1 MSEIPNLEDLLTAI
15 ATLTEHNTE
24 LLTQR
29 EEQYQAMAARDTAT
43 AKLVNELT
51 AQLIDYQER
60 ENKIRSAIATSA
72 GKEVRKEVADVLN
85 YYYDQLTQGV
95 GGHVQQANTQLE
107 KTVGIANTKITQLSK
122 LSTDM
127 KETFDDNF
135 SNLKLFS
142 ESFEEQNKSLANDAN
157 IALNSVRTQAKK
169 GAEKYTQELSEK
181 FAKALSWKIAGI
193 LSAVCLFI
201 LLMTLFL
208 GWLLIPSKTEIQ
220 ERQAKYDSLASARV
234 AHNVIRNPTDGKY
247 YAIVQKNSCFISP
260 RNNEQ
265 YCKFR

>member
-1 MSEIPNLEDLLTAI
+1 MSETPQLEDLLTAI

-95 GGHVQQANTQLE
+95 GGHVEKANHHLVQ
-107 KTVGIANTKITQLSK
+107 TVNLATTSINDLSI
-122 LSTDM
+122 LSSDM
-127 KETFDDNF
+127 KKTFDDNF
-135 SNLKLFS
+135 KSLSFFAT
-142 ESFEEQNKSLANDAN
+142 EFEEQNRQLANDAKN
-157 IALNSVRTQAKK
+157 TLISVRKEARE
-169 GAEKYTQELSEK
+169 GAERYT
-181 FAKALSWKIAGI
+181 KALSDEFARSLSWKASALVGGI
-193 LSAVCLFI
+193 CACIFALTLLSV
-201 LLMTLFL
+201 
-208 GWLLIPSKTEIQ
+208 WLIVPSKAEIAD
-220 ERQAKYDSLASARV
+220 RQAEYNRLAAAKV
-234 AHNVIRNPTDGKY
+234 AHNVIKGKDGY
-247 YAIVQKNSCFISP
+247 YAKVKKQSCFLGSD
-260 RNNEQ
+260 NEQ

>member
-51 AQLIDYQER
+51 AQLKDYQER
-60 ENKIRSAIATSA
+60 ENRIRSAIATST

-85 YYYDQLTQGV
+85 YYYDQLMQGV
-95 GGHVQQANTQLE
+95 GGHVQQANIQLE

-135 SNLKLFS
+135 GNLKLFS

-157 IALNSVRTQAKK
+157 IALSSVRTQAKK
-169 GAEKYTQELSEK
+169 GAEQYTKQLSDE
-181 FAKALSWKIAGI
+181 FAKSLSWKAAALVGGI
-193 LSAVCLFI
+193 CACIFAL
-201 LLMTLFL
+201 TLFSV
-208 GWLLIPSKTEIQ
+208 WLIVPSKAEIAD
-220 ERQAKYDSLASARV
+220 RQAEYNRLAAAKV
-234 AHNVIRNPTDGKY
+234 AHNVIKGKDGY
-247 YAIVQKNSCFISP
+247 YAKVKKQSCFLGSDK
-260 RNNEQ
+260 EQ

>member
-1 MSEIPNLEDLLTAI
+1 MSEIPKLEDLLTAI
-15 ATLTEHNTE
+15 ATLTEHNTA

-51 AQLIDYQER
+51 AQLKDYQER
-60 ENKIRSAIATSA
+60 ENRIRSAIAASA

-95 GGHVQQANTQLE
+95 GGYVQQANMQLE

-127 KETFDDNF
+127 KETFDTNF
-135 SNLKLFS
+135 SSLKLFS
-142 ESFEEQNKSLANDAN
+142 ENFEAQNKSLANDAN
-157 IALNSVRTQAKK
+157 IALASVRTQAKK
-169 GAEKYTQELSEK
+169 GAEQYTKQLSDK

-193 LSAVCLFI
+193 LTGLCAFI
-201 LLMTLFL
+201 IAITLFSV
-208 GWLLIPSKTEIQ
+208 WLLVPSKVDMA
-220 ERQAKYDSLASARV
+220 ERKDDYQSLEKALV
-234 AHNVIRNPTDGKY
+234 VDNVIKGEDGY
-247 YAIVQKNSCFISP
+247 YARIKPKSCFTGTDKY
-260 RNNEQ
+260 E

>member
-1 MSEIPNLEDLLTAI
+1 MSETPQLEDLLTAI

-85 YYYDQLTQGV
+85 YYYDQSTQGV

-157 IALNSVRTQAKK
+157 IALSSVRTQAKK
-169 GAEKYTQELSEK
+169 GAEQYTKQLSDE
-181 FAKALSWKIAGI
+181 FAKSLSWKAAALVGGI
-193 LSAVCLFI
+193 CACIFAL
-201 LLMTLFL
+201 TLFSV
-208 GWLLIPSKTEIQ
+208 WLIVPSKAEIADRQTEYN
-220 ERQAKYDSLASARV
+220 RLAAAKV
-234 AHNVIRNPTDGKY
+234 AHNVVKGEDGY
-247 YAIVQKNSCFISP
+247 YAKVKKQSCFLGSDK
-260 RNNEQ
+260 EQ